1 MIAAAAFPAS
11 YLPWRRSSPAI
22 RLRVVVSAVP
32 PIASC
37 RDGSSLWP
45 PLFLP
50 NPVGALAALF
60 VILFFVAG
68 R

>member
-1 MIAAAAFPAS
+1 MAA
-11 YLPWRRSSPAI
+11 
-22 RLRVVVSAVP
+22 
-32 PIASC
+32 
-37 RDGSSLWP
+37 LWP